1 MTHTA
6 LSGTGLGD
14 LGDLLA
20 TPICGDAQV
29 QVWPLHHGEECA
41 QPGYYG
47 LNLSTDCRIEATATQ
62 RVGYT
67 RVSCQ
72 LSTAPCGLRLD
83 ARWGQNSRTSDAKL
97 GARADGSHVVRVTGW
112 RRSEG
117 FGRRQGG
124 MARAVRNVFFACTAE
139 AIDGSRV
146 RFRREADRQSP
157 AVVLIE
163 AEVDLVVACGISAT
177 SVKGA
182 LENLRAEGLDAFDAV
197 ALDAE
202 QEWTRLL
209 FDDFTVR
216 VHVGTVSESVLRS
229 ALYHTLIVPNLISDV
244 HGPIHRKFGNR
255 TAPAYYSTLST
266 WDTFRAAQPW
276 LTLFRPDI
284 ALGVSRSMVA
294 WARANSR
301 RLPKWL
307 LWTYETDTMIAY
319 HGVAILTDAILK
331 GLVDDVDAALD
342 AIEGT
347 TDDVAELEP
356 GARLYHAKLR
366 PISSTFHESVST
378 GLELAVDDAC
388 AARAFRARLRD
399 DDDVLPD
406 STRTRYEV
414 AAQRLERRAQ
424 LYRAY
429 FDSTTT
435 YFRGAASDT
444 TQRYGDSK
452 FDPLEFHYANRE
464 DAHDFT
470 EGSALQSTRP
480 EPA

>member
-14 LGDLLA
+14 MGDLLA
-20 TPICGDAQV
+20 TPICGDTQV
-29 QVWPLHHGEECA
+29 QLWPLHHGEECA

-47 LNLSTDCRIEATATQ
+47 LNLSMECRIEATATQ

-72 LSTAPCGLRLD
+72 RGTAPCGLRLD

-97 GARADGSHVVRVTGW
+97 GARADGNRGVRVTGW

-124 MARAVRNVFFACTAE
+124 RARAVRNVFFACTAE
-139 AIDGSRV
+139 AVDGSHV
-146 RFRREADRQSP
+146 RFRREAGRPSP
-157 AVVLIE
+157 AVVIIE
-163 AEVDLVVACGISAT
+163 ADVDLVVACGLSAT
-177 SVKGA
+177 SVTGA
-182 LENLRAEGLDAFDAV
+182 LENLRTEGLDAFDAV
-197 ALDAE
+197 ALAAE
-202 QEWTRLL
+202 HQWTRLL
-209 FDDFTVR
+209 FDDFAIR
-216 VHVGTVSESVLRS
+216 VIVGTVSESVLRS
-229 ALYHTLIVPNLISDV
+229 ALYHTLVVPNLISDA
-244 HGPIHRKFGNR
+244 HGPVHRKFGNG

-284 ALGVSRSMVA
+284 ARAVARSMVA
-294 WARANSR
+294 WAGANSR

-331 GLVDDVDAALD
+331 GLVDNVDDALD

-347 TDDVAELEP
+347 TDDVANLEP
-356 GARLYHAKLR
+356 GARLFHAKLR
-366 PISSTFHESVST
+366 PISSNFHESVST

-399 DDDVLPD
+399 DNDMLPD

-414 AAQRLERRAQ
+414 AAKRLERRAT

-435 YFRGAASDT
+435 YFRGAAPDA
-444 TQRYGDSK
+444 TQRHRDDK
-452 FDPLEFHYANRE
+452 FDPLEFHYANRD

-470 EGSALQSTRP
+470 EGSALQSTWP